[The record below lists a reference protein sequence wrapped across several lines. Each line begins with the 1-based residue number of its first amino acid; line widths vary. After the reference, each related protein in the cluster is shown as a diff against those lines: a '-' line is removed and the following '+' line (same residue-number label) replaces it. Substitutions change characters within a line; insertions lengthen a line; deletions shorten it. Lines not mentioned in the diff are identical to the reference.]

1 MPFLGTLTIR
11 NDKSKQDV
19 FYVSYTKTPDN
30 LILTINNNPMKRT
43 LLISLFLIG
52 SLSLKS
58 QIPGLAN
65 KIDSLIKS
73 NVTNVTPGCV
83 VGVVKDGR
91 VLYKQTFGL
100 ANLDYRI
107 PVTDSTL
114 FNLASVSKQ
123 FTAFLVL
130 ILENEGKLNL
140 DDTIHKYIPELK
152 NYGHAITIRQLLHH
166 TSGIPSSD
174 NLRLFAGISQETPWD
189 TEDEFNM
196 IQLYQKLNFKPNEK
210 HVYSNTGYYLLS
222 RIIEKTEG
230 KPFSQCIKEKLF
242 QPLNMKTAAIYDS
255 PGKII
260 LNRASGYR
268 KAGEN
273 YSEANTEGES
283 ICGSTNMY
291 ASVNDLINWS
301 GNMTSNSL
309 GGKQLYYRI
318 FNPSDTLN
326 NGDTISYSY
335 GLYVWKYKGLKI
347 VEHTGFTM
355 GFKAHLA
362 HLPEAGLT
370 VFVLSNNENTD
381 PKDIALKIVDWSLKD
396 QLKPETRTE
405 HKEIAINKELNK
417 LYEGSYLFTDG
428 MVLQFDNVNDTLK
441 LIIPGAPK
449 FIMYPE
455 KDNKF
460 FLKDFDAQCTFVK
473 DSKGNVNEII
483 WHQNNLNPKGVRY
496 FKPEP
501 LTQKELQS
509 FTGNYEIPGF
519 NTSFPVSLKDN
530 ELTLTLPKTFRMVNI
545 DTSLKLKHTAGN
557 KFYGSLG
564 MIEFKRNK
572 EGKITGFVIADIGR
586 LSNIE
591 FTKKN

>member
-1 MPFLGTLTIR
+1 
-11 NDKSKQDV
+11 
-19 FYVSYTKTPDN
+19 
-30 LILTINNNPMKRT
+30 MKRT
-43 LLISLFLIG
+43 FIISLFLFG
-52 SLSLKS
+52 ALGLKS
-58 QIPGLAN
+58 QIPDFAI

-73 NVTNVTPGCV
+73 SITNVTPGCV
-83 VGVVKDGR
+83 VGVVKDGK

-130 ILENEGKLNL
+130 LLEKDGKLNL
-140 DDTIHKYIPELK
+140 DDTIQKYIPELT

-166 TSGIPSSD
+166 TSGIPPSD
-174 NLRLFAGISQETPWD
+174 NLRLFAGISQEMPWD

-196 IQLYQKLNFKPNEK
+196 IQLYQKLNFKPNEE
-210 HVYSNTGYYLLS
+210 HVYSNAGYYLLT

-230 KPFSQCIKEKLF
+230 KPFSLCIKEKLF

-273 YSEANTEGES
+273 YSETITQGES
-283 ICGSTNMY
+283 IFGSTNMY

-301 GNMTSNSL
+301 VNMTSNSL
-309 GGKQLYYRI
+309 GGKQLFDRI
-318 FNPSDTLN
+318 FNPADTLN
-326 NGDTISYSY
+326 NGDTISYTY
-335 GLYVWKYKGLKI
+335 GLTVWKYKGLKI
-347 VEHTGFTM
+347 VDHGGFTM

-362 HLPEAGLT
+362 HFPEAGLT

-396 QLKPETRTE
+396 LLKPETRTE

-455 KDNKF
+455 NENKF

-473 DSKGNVNEII
+473 DNKGKVNEII
-483 WHQNNLNPKGVRY
+483 WHQNNMNPKGVRY
-496 FKPEP
+496 IEPKP

-509 FTGNYEIPGF
+509 FTGNYEIPEF
-519 NTSFPVSLKDN
+519 NKSYPVTLKDK
-530 ELTLTLPKTFRMVNI
+530 ELTITLPKTFRMVNI
-545 DTSLKLKHTAGN
+545 DTNLKIKHTADN
-557 KFYGSLG
+557 NFYGSLG

-572 EGKITGFVIADIGR
+572 EGKITGFIILDVGR
-586 LSNIE
+586 LRKIE

>member
-1 MPFLGTLTIR
+1 
-11 NDKSKQDV
+11 
-19 FYVSYTKTPDN
+19 
-30 LILTINNNPMKRT
+30 MKRT
-43 LLISLFLIG
+43 LIISLFFIG

-58 QIPGLAN
+58 QIPNLSG

-73 NVTNVTPGCV
+73 NVTNITPGCV
-83 VGVVKDGR
+83 VGVVKDGK

-130 ILENEGKLNL
+130 LLEKEGKLNL
-140 DDTIHKYIPELK
+140 DDTIQKYIPELK
-152 NYGHAITIRQLLHH
+152 NFGHAITIRQLLHH
-166 TSGIPSSD
+166 TSGIPTSD
-174 NLRLFAGISQETPWD
+174 NLRLFAGISQEMPWD

-196 IQLYQKLNFKPNEK
+196 IQLYQKLNFKPNEE
-210 HVYSNTGYYLLS
+210 HVYSNAGYYLLT

-273 YSEANTEGES
+273 YSETNTEGES
-283 ICGSTNMY
+283 IYGSTNMY
-291 ASVNDLINWS
+291 ASVNDLINWAE
-301 GNMTSNSL
+301 NMTSNSL
-309 GGKQLYYRI
+309 GGKQLFDRI

-326 NGDTISYSY
+326 NGDTIRYTC

-347 VEHTGFTM
+347 VDHGGFTM

-362 HLPEAGLT
+362 HFPEAGLT

-381 PKDIALKIVDWSLKD
+381 PSNLAFKIVDWSLRD
-396 QLKPETRTE
+396 LLKPETRIE

-449 FIMYPE
+449 FIMHPE
-455 KDNKF
+455 KENEF

-473 DSKGNVNEII
+473 DSKGKVNEII
-483 WHQNNLNPKGVRY
+483 WHQNNLNLKGVRY
-496 FKPEP
+496 TEPKP
-501 LTQKELQS
+501 LTQKELEN
-509 FTGNYEIPGF
+509 FTGNYEFSEF
-519 NTSFPVSLKDN
+519 NTVYPVTLKDN
-530 ELTLTLPKTFRMVNI
+530 ELIITIPKTFRMVNI
-545 DTSLKLKHTAGN
+545 DTNLKIKHTAGN

-564 MIEFKRNK
+564 IIEFKKNK
-572 EGKITGFVIADIGR
+572 EGKITGFVIADVGR
-586 LSNIE
+586 LRNIE